1 MEPIYRV
8 VGSRAKCRLTPTY
21 DQAWGLKYSTVLD
34 LPRAAQCSARGA
46 RARRRAALVTRIG
59 RMKVKLKAC
68 HTLGRAH
75 LQFTRWLIK
84 PTSEARNT
92 GAATCDTCTIQCT
105 AAPRMSHIGHVRRM
119 EDHLSCPH
127 TREERH
133 CPRRAKQRAVGKERC
148 LRDRI
153 TSHRVL
159 YEYNQLIH
167 TYVYKGPFSGIRPF
181 LQHILHCCTQ
191 HV

>member
-1 MEPIYRV
+1 MYRGDKLFVGASVMRTLMEPIYRV

-34 LPRAAQCSARGA
+34 LPRGAMQRA
-46 RARRRAALVTRIG
+46 RARRARRAALVTRIG

-133 CPRRAKQRAVGKERC
+133 CPRRANPPNSVLWGRRGVYATG
-148 LRDRI
+148 LRVIESCTSI
-153 TSHRVL
+153 TS
-159 YEYNQLIH
+159 
-167 TYVYKGPFSGIRPF
+167 
-181 LQHILHCCTQ
+181 
-191 HV
+191 